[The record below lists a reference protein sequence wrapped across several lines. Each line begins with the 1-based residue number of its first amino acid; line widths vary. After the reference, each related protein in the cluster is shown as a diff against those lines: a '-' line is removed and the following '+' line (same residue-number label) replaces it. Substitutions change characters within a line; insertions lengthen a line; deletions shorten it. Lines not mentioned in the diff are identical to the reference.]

1 MTENER
7 LSKNL
12 HQRKSEYEVLK
23 DKYEAQQTQKSSYLT
38 EFEYEKKKLIKE
50 IDNLEGELNEVE
62 RIKNSQIQELK
73 AQFQLEIQGVK
84 RQSQSTQEVYEQEL
98 RKLRDSVEKK
108 EYEINEFANRLKRIS
123 SESEYEILR
132 LKEEK

>member
-108 EYEINEFANRLKRIS
+108 EYEINEIANRLKRIS